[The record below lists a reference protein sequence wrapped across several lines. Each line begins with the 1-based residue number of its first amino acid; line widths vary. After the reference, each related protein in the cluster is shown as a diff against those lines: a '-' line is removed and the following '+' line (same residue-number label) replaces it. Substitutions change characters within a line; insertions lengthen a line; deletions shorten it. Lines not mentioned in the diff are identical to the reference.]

1 MFNWKQFLLEHGWT
15 QDGDYYTFPH
25 PHAVAEDT
33 VIVIT
38 GYLFMLWRAWTYN
51 VNTEA
56 TTDHILLTKT
66 TFIEYVEAL
75 SEIPQEE
82 NQ

>member
-1 MFNWKQFLLEHGWT
+1 MFNWEQFLLEHGWT

-25 PHAVAEDT
+25 PRAVAGDT
-33 VIVIT
+33 VIVIR
-38 GYLFMLWRAWTYN
+38 GHLFMLWNTWDYNIDTRAA
-51 VNTEA
+51 TEH
-56 TTDHILLTKT
+56 TLLTKT
-66 TFIEYVEAL
+66 TFIEYVKAL